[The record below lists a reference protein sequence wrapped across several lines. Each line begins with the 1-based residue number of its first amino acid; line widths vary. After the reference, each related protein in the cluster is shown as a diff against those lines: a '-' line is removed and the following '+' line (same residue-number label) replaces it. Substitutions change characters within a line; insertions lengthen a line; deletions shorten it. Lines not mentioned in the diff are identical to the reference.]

1 MANRIKGITIS
12 IDGDTKGL
20 DKALKSVT
28 DESINV
34 SRELKDVNK
43 LLKLNPDNVEL
54 VSQKQQLLSKA
65 VETTSEKLGA
75 LKKAQ
80 QQVDEQFKNGDIG
93 EEQYRDFQREI
104 VATEGSLKGYKNQLS
119 NLSGEQKS
127 LSTNTERLKNYFTA
141 TKTSV
146 EDYSSVLGSR
156 LTNAIKNGTAS
167 SEQMQTALQKI
178 AREAG
183 ISAQDLGKL
192 EESLDGVD
200 KNANGISNV
209 KSKIDELG
217 NSSGKTSRDVKG
229 LGDSGDQAASK
240 FENFK
245 KTFSFGTVFSMAQSV
260 FQSVKNSLTDLGKEA
275 MTDSDSL
282 DKFKSTMKFSGAGN
296 AEIKKTTA
304 EMKKYADDTVYDLG
318 TVSNTTAQLASNG
331 INNYEGLTEAA
342 GNLNAVAGGNQDTFS
357 SVAMVLTQTAG
368 AGKLTTENWNQLAD
382 AIPGASGKLQEAM
395 KKNGDYTGN
404 FRDAMEKGEI
414 TSDEFNKAIM
424 QLGNKPVAV
433 EAAKSTKTFEGAIGN
448 LQAGAE
454 TAIMKIIDSFGKKNL
469 TDSINKLG
477 DVTVKALNQ
486 VKKVIDFV
494 KSNSG
499 AFKALSVGILATVG
513 AFKAMQAINAI
524 VQTMKTFNSITKI
537 GTGIQVAFNAVMGM
551 NPYILI
557 AAAIAGVVAGLV
569 YFFTQT
575 KAGQK
580 IVQSV
585 TKAIQVAWQS
595 VKDFLVPLF
604 TSIGENAKN
613 IWNGMVNIVTN
624 VVNAIK
630 NAWNSM
636 VSVVK
641 NVVTTIKNV
650 FQLGFMTVVSVIQG
664 IWLIITSIFKAYLNI
679 WKAIFTAIS
688 DAFKAVWTK
697 MWAFISPILS
707 AIGNVITNAFN
718 AIVDTIKGVWTKL
731 QAFISPILSAI
742 GNTVSNAFRGM
753 VITVQ
758 NVLSPIVSFVSNAW
772 NNVKSVTS
780 SILNSVKS
788 VVSSVWNNIKSVIS
802 TVANSVKSVVS
813 SAWNGVKSVT
823 SSVMNAVKSVVSNIW
838 NGIKSTI
845 TNVVNAVK
853 SVVSSG
859 WNAIKSVTS
868 SVWNGIKSAMVTPVQ
883 AAKST
888 ISGIVSAIKG
898 FFSNMHLRIPKISL
912 PAMPHFSIS
921 GGFDLKKM
929 TVPHLNVKWYAK
941 GAIFKK
947 PTLFDGPT
955 GVSGA
960 GEAGPEAMLPLNKST
975 LSMIGDQISKN
986 MKNVQMPNITIN
998 VTGGN
1003 GTPTDIS
1010 QAVADAMQ
1018 NIFRQQFNN
1027 TSDAFGGGSIA

>member
-1 MANRIKGITIS
+1 MANRIKGITIE

-20 DKALKSVT
+20 DKALKSIT
-28 DESINV
+28 DQSVKV
-34 SRELKDVNK
+34 SSELKDVNR
-43 LLKLNPDNVEL
+43 LLKLNPGNVEL

-80 QQVDEQFKNGDIG
+80 EQVDQQFKNGDIG
-93 EEQYRDFQREI
+93 ADQYRDFQREI

-192 EESLDGVD
+192 ESALDGVD
-200 KNANGISNV
+200 SNAGGISNV

-217 NSSGKTSRDVKG
+217 GSSTNVSRDVKG
-229 LGDSGDQAASK
+229 LGDAGEDAASK
-240 FENFK
+240 FESFK

-368 AGKLTTENWNQLAD
+368 AGKLTTDNWNQIAA
-382 AIPGASGKLQEAM
+382 AIPGASGQLQAAM
-395 KKNGDYTGN
+395 KKNGAYTGN
-404 FRDAMEKGEI
+404 FRDAMAKGQI

-433 EAAKSTKTFEGAIGN
+433 EAAKSTKTFEGAISN
-448 LQAGAE
+448 LQAGAQ

-499 AFKALSVGILATVG
+499 AFKALSVGILATVA
-513 AFKAMQAINAI
+513 AFKAMQAINTI
-524 VQTMKTFNSITKI
+524 VSTMQRFNSLTKI
-537 GTGIQVAFNAVMGM
+537 GTGIQAAFNAVMGV
-551 NPYILI
+551 NPYVLL
-557 AAAIAGVVAGLV
+557 AAAIAGLVAGLV

-575 KAGQK
+575 KTGQK
-580 IVQSV
+580 IVQDV
-585 TKAIQVAWQS
+585 TKSIQTAWQN
-595 VKDFLVPLF
+595 VKNFLTPIF
-604 TSIGENAKN
+604 QSIGDAAKN
-613 IWNGMVNIVTN
+613 IWNGIVNTLTPI
-624 VVNAIK
+624 ID
-630 NAWNSM
+630 
-636 VSVVK
+636 
-641 NVVTTIKNV
+641 TIKRV
-650 FQLGFMTVVSVIQG
+650 FQLGFMTVVSIIQG
-664 IWLIITSIFKAYLNI
+664 IWLIITTIFQTSFNI
-679 WKAIFTAIS
+679 WNAIFTNIGN
-688 DAFKAVWTK
+688 AFKAIWTGIQG
-697 MWAFISPILS
+697 FVQPILTT
-707 AIGNVITNAFN
+707 IVNVVSTGFN
-718 AIVDTIKGVWTKL
+718 AIVT
-731 QAFISPILSAI
+731 
-742 GNTVSNAFRGM
+742 TVSR
-753 VITVQ
+753 
-758 NVLSPIVSFVSNAW
+758 VLAPIASFVGNVW
-772 NNVKSVTS
+772 NSVKSITS
-780 SILNSVKS
+780 SVLNSVKS

-868 SVWNGIKSAMVTPVQ
+868 SVWNGIKSAMVRPVQ

-898 FFSNMHLRIPKISL
+898 FFSNMHLSIPKISL

-941 GAIFKK
+941 GAVFKK
-947 PTLFDGPT
+947 PTLFNGPT

-986 MKNVQMPNITIN
+986 MKSAPIININ
-998 VTGGN
+998 VSVDGN
-1003 GTPTDIS
+1003 TNDKDLANRIAGMIEEK
-1010 QAVADAMQ
+1010 Q
-1018 NIFRQQFNN
+1018 RQMFNN

>member
-1 MANRIKGITIS
+1 MANRIKGITIA

-28 DESINV
+28 EESVNV

-43 LLKLNPDNVEL
+43 LLKLNPSNVEL

-65 VETTSEKLGA
+65 VEVTSDKLGA

-127 LSTNTERLKNYFTA
+127 LSTNTERLKNYFSA
-141 TKTSV
+141 TKTTV
-146 EDYSSVLGSR
+146 EDYSSVLGTR
-156 LTNAIKNGTAS
+156 LTNAIKNGSAS
-167 SEQMQTALQKI
+167 SEQMRTALQKI
-178 AREAG
+178 AKEAG
-183 ISAQDLGKL
+183 ISAQDLGEL
-192 EESLDGVD
+192 EKSLDGVD

-229 LGDSGDQAASK
+229 LGDAGDQAASK

-245 KTFSFGTVFSMAQSV
+245 KTFSFATVFSMAQSV
-260 FQSVKNSLTDLGKEA
+260 FESVKNSLGELGKEA

-282 DKFKSTMKFSGAGN
+282 DKFKSTMKFSGAGS

-404 FRDAMEKGEI
+404 FRDAMAKGEI

-454 TAIMKIIDSFGKKNL
+454 TAVMKIIDSFGKKQL

-486 VKKVIDFV
+486 VKKIVDFV
-494 KSNSG
+494 KQNSG
-499 AFKALSVGILATVG
+499 AFKALGVAVG
-513 AFKAMQAINAI
+513 AAVVAFKGMQAINAI
-524 VQTMKTFNSITKI
+524 VKTMQTFNSLTKI
-537 GTGIQVAFNAVMGM
+537 GTGIQAAFNTVMSL
-551 NPYILI
+551 NPYVLAATAI
-557 AAAIAGVVAGLV
+557 AALVAGLV
-569 YFFTQT
+569 YFFTKT
-575 KAGQK
+575 KAGQQ
-580 IVQSV
+580 IVQNV
-585 TKAIQVAWQS
+585 TKAIQTAWTN
-595 VKDFLVPLF
+595 VKNFLVPLF
-604 TSIGENAKN
+604 KSIGDNAKN
-613 IWNGMVNIVTN
+613 IWNGMVSVVTT
-624 VVNAIK
+624 VVN
-630 NAWNSM
+630 
-636 VSVVK
+636 
-641 NVVTTIKNV
+641 TIKNV

-664 IWLIITSIFKAYLNI
+664 IWLIITSIFQAYLNI
-679 WKAIFTAIS
+679 WKAMFTAVGN
-688 DAFKAVWTK
+688 AFKAVWTK
-697 MWAFISPILS
+697 I
-707 AIGNVITNAFN
+707 
-718 AIVDTIKGVWTKL
+718 
-731 QAFISPILSAI
+731 QAFMSPILSAI
-742 GNTVSNAFRGM
+742 GNTVSSAFRGM
-753 VITVQ
+753 VNAVQTV
-758 NVLSPIVSFVSNAW
+758 LRPIVSFVSGVW

-780 SILNSVKS
+780 SVL
-788 VVSSVWNNIKSVIS
+788 
-802 TVANSVKSVVS
+802 
-813 SAWNGVKSVT
+813 
-823 SSVMNAVKSVVSNIW
+823 NAVKSVVSNVWNGIKLVISTVAKAVGSAVSSAW
-838 NGIKSTI
+838 NGIKSVTSTVMNAIKSVTTSAWNGIKSAI
-845 TNVVNAVK
+845 TTVVNAVK
-853 SVVSSG
+853 SAVSKG
-859 WNAIKSVTS
+859 WNAVKSVTS
-868 SVWNGIKSAMVTPVQ
+868 SVWGGIKSAMVKPVE
-883 AAKST
+883 AAKNT
-888 ISGIVSAIKG
+888 ISRIVNAIKR
-898 FFSNMHLRIPKISL
+898 FFSGMHLRIPKISL

-955 GVSGA
+955 GLSGG

-986 MKNVQMPNITIN
+986 MKNAQMPNITIN

-1027 TSDAFGGGSIA
+1027 QSDAFGGGSIA

>member
-1 MANRIKGITIS
+1 MANRIKGITIA

-28 DESINV
+28 EESVNV

-43 LLKLNPDNVEL
+43 LLKLNPSNVEL

-65 VETTSEKLGA
+65 VEVTSDKLGA

-119 NLSGEQKS
+119 NLSTEQAS
-127 LSTNTERLKNYFTA
+127 LGTNTERLKTYFSA

-156 LTNAIKNGTAS
+156 LTNAIKNGSAS
-167 SEQMQTALQKI
+167 SEQMRTALQKI
-178 AREAG
+178 AKEAG

-229 LGDSGDQAASK
+229 LGDAGDQAASK

-245 KTFSFGTVFSMAQSV
+245 KTFSFATVFSMAQSV
-260 FQSVKNSLTDLGKEA
+260 FESVKNSLGELGKEA

-282 DKFKSTMKFSGAGN
+282 DKFKSTMKFSGAGS

-368 AGKLTTENWNQLAD
+368 AGKLTTENWNQMAD
-382 AIPGASGKLQEAM
+382 AIPGASGKLQEAL
-395 KKNGDYTGN
+395 KNNGAYTGN
-404 FRDAMEKGEI
+404 FRDAMAKGEI

-486 VKKVIDFV
+486 VKKIVDFV
-494 KSNSG
+494 KQNSG
-499 AFKALSVGILATVG
+499 AFKALGVAVG
-513 AFKAMQAINAI
+513 AAVVAFKGMQAINAI
-524 VQTMKTFNSITKI
+524 VKTMQTFNSLTKI
-537 GTGIQVAFNAVMGM
+537 GTGIQAAFNTVMSL
-551 NPYILI
+551 NPYVLAATAI
-557 AAAIAGVVAGLV
+557 AALVAGLV
-569 YFFTQT
+569 YFFTKT
-575 KAGQK
+575 KAGQQ
-580 IVQSV
+580 IVQNV
-585 TKAIQVAWQS
+585 TKAIQTAWTN
-595 VKDFLVPLF
+595 VKNFLVPLF
-604 TSIGENAKN
+604 KSIGDNAKN
-613 IWNGMVNIVTN
+613 IWNGMVSVVTT
-624 VVNAIK
+624 VVN
-630 NAWNSM
+630 
-636 VSVVK
+636 
-641 NVVTTIKNV
+641 TIKNV

-664 IWLIITSIFKAYLNI
+664 IWLIITSIFQAYLNI
-679 WKAIFTAIS
+679 WKAMFTAVGN
-688 DAFKAVWTK
+688 AFKAVWTK
-697 MWAFISPILS
+697 I
-707 AIGNVITNAFN
+707 
-718 AIVDTIKGVWTKL
+718 
-731 QAFISPILSAI
+731 QAFMSPILSAI
-742 GNTVSNAFRGM
+742 GNTVSSAFRGM
-753 VITVQ
+753 VNAVQTV
-758 NVLSPIVSFVSNAW
+758 LRPIVSFVSGVW

-780 SILNSVKS
+780 SVL
-788 VVSSVWNNIKSVIS
+788 
-802 TVANSVKSVVS
+802 
-813 SAWNGVKSVT
+813 
-823 SSVMNAVKSVVSNIW
+823 NAVKSVVSNVWNGIKLVISTAAKAVGSAVSSAW
-838 NGIKSTI
+838 NGIKSVTSTVMNAIKSVTTSAWNGIKSAI
-845 TNVVNAVK
+845 TTVVNAVK
-853 SVVSSG
+853 SAVSKG
-859 WNAIKSVTS
+859 WNAVKSVTS

-883 AAKST
+883 AAKNT

-898 FFSNMHLRIPKISL
+898 FFSGMHLRIPKISL

-955 GVSGA
+955 GLSGG

-986 MKNVQMPNITIN
+986 MKNAQMPNITIN

-1027 TSDAFGGGSIA
+1027 QSDAFGGGSIA

>member
-1 MANRIKGITIS
+1 MANRIKGITIE

-20 DKALKSVT
+20 DKALKSIT
-28 DESINV
+28 DQSVKV
-34 SRELKDVNK
+34 SSELKDVNK
-43 LLKLNPDNVEL
+43 LLKLNPSNVEL

-65 VETTSEKLGA
+65 VEVTSDKLGA

-127 LSTNTERLKNYFTA
+127 LSTNTERLKNYFSA
-141 TKTSV
+141 TKTTV
-146 EDYSSVLGSR
+146 EDYSSVLGTR
-156 LTNAIKNGTAS
+156 LTNAIKNSSAS
-167 SEQMQTALQKI
+167 SEQMRTALQKI
-178 AREAG
+178 AKEAG
-183 ISAQDLGKL
+183 ISAQDLGEL
-192 EESLDGVD
+192 EKSLDGVD

-229 LGDSGDQAASK
+229 LGDAGDQAASK

-245 KTFSFGTVFSMAQSV
+245 KTFSFATVFSMAQSV
-260 FQSVKNSLTDLGKEA
+260 FESVKNSLGELGKEA

-282 DKFKSTMKFSGAGN
+282 DKFKSTMKFSGAGS

-368 AGKLTTENWNQLAD
+368 AGKLTTENWNQMAD
-382 AIPGASGKLQEAM
+382 AIPGASGQLQAAM
-395 KKNGDYTGN
+395 KKNGAYTGN
-404 FRDAMEKGEI
+404 FRDAMAKGQI

-448 LQAGAE
+448 LQASAE
-454 TAIMKIIDSFGKKNL
+454 TAIMKIIDSFGKKQL

-494 KSNSG
+494 KSNGG
-499 AFKALSVGILATVG
+499 AFKALSVGILATVA

-524 VQTMKTFNSITKI
+524 VKTMQTFNSLTKI
-537 GTGIQVAFNAVMGM
+537 GTGIQAAFNAVMGM
-551 NPYILI
+551 NPYVII
-557 AAAIAGVVAGLV
+557 AAAIAGLVAGLV

-575 KAGQK
+575 KTGQK
-580 IVQSV
+580 IVQDV
-585 TKAIQVAWQS
+585 TKSIQTAWQN
-595 VKDFLVPLF
+595 VKNFLTPIF
-604 TSIGENAKN
+604 QSIGDAAKN
-613 IWNGMVNIVTN
+613 VWNGMVNTLTPI
-624 VVNAIK
+624 ID
-630 NAWNSM
+630 
-636 VSVVK
+636 
-641 NVVTTIKNV
+641 TIKRV
-650 FQLGFMTVVSVIQG
+650 FQLGFMTVVSIIQG
-664 IWLIITSIFKAYLNI
+664 IWLIITTIFQTSFNI
-679 WKAIFTAIS
+679 WNAIFTNIGN
-688 DAFKAVWTK
+688 AFKAIWTGIQG
-697 MWAFISPILS
+697 FIQPIL
-707 AIGNVITNAFN
+707 ATIVNVVSTGFN
-718 AIVDTIKGVWTKL
+718 AIVT
-731 QAFISPILSAI
+731 
-742 GNTVSNAFRGM
+742 TVS
-753 VITVQ
+753 TV
-758 NVLSPIVSFVSNAW
+758 LAPIVSFVGN
-772 NNVKSVTS
+772 
-780 SILNSVKS
+780 
-788 VVSSVWNNIKSVIS
+788 VWNS
-802 TVANSVKSVVS
+802 
-813 SAWNGVKSVT
+813 VKSVT
-823 SSVMNAVKSVVSNIW
+823 SSVLNAVKSVVSNIW

-859 WNAIKSVTS
+859 WNAVKSVTS
-868 SVWNGIKSAMVTPVQ
+868 SVWGGIKSAMVKPVE
-883 AAKST
+883 AAKNT
-888 ISGIVSAIKG
+888 ISGIVSEIKG
-898 FFSNMHLRIPKISL
+898 FFSNMHLSIPKISL

-941 GAIFKK
+941 GAVFKK
-947 PTLFDGPT
+947 PTLFNGPT

-986 MKNVQMPNITIN
+986 MKNAQMPNITIN

-1018 NIFRQQFNN
+1018 KLFRQDFNN
-1027 TSDAFGGGSIA
+1027 LSDAQGGGSIA

>member
-1 MANRIKGITIS
+1 MANRIKGITIA

-28 DESINV
+28 EESVNV

-43 LLKLNPDNVEL
+43 LLKLNPSNVEL

-65 VETTSEKLGA
+65 VEVTSDKLGA

-229 LGDSGDQAASK
+229 LGDAGDQAASK

-260 FQSVKNSLTDLGKEA
+260 FQSVKNSLTDLGREA
-275 MTDSDSL
+275 MADSDSL
-282 DKFKSTMKFSGAGN
+282 DKFKSTMKFSGAGSG
-296 AEIKKTTA
+296 EIKKTTA

-368 AGKLTTENWNQLAD
+368 AGKLTTENWNQMAD
-382 AIPGASGKLQEAM
+382 AIPGASGKLQAAL
-395 KKNGDYTGN
+395 KSNGAYTGN
-404 FRDAMEKGEI
+404 FRDAMAKGEI

-454 TAIMKIIDSFGKKNL
+454 TAIMKIIDSFGKKQL

-486 VKKVIDFV
+486 VKKIVDFV

-499 AFKALSVGILATVG
+499 AFKALSVGILATVA

-537 GTGIQVAFNAVMGM
+537 GTGIQAAFNVVMGM
-551 NPYILI
+551 NPYVII
-557 AAAIAGVVAGLV
+557 AAAIAGLVAGLV

-575 KAGQK
+575 KTGQQ
-580 IVQSV
+580 IVQNV
-585 TKAIQVAWQS
+585 TKSIQTAWQN
-595 VKDFLVPLF
+595 VKNFLTPIF
-604 TSIGENAKN
+604 KSIGDAAKN
-613 IWNGMVNIVTN
+613 IWNGMVSIVTT
-624 VVNAIK
+624 VVN
-630 NAWNSM
+630 
-636 VSVVK
+636 
-641 NVVTTIKNV
+641 TIKNV

-664 IWLIITSIFKAYLNI
+664 IWLIITSIFQAYLNI
-679 WKAIFTAIS
+679 WKAMFTAVGN
-688 DAFKAVWTK
+688 AFKAIWTGIQG
-697 MWAFISPILS
+697 FVQPILTT
-707 AIGNVITNAFN
+707 IVNVVSTGFN
-718 AIVDTIKGVWTKL
+718 AIVT
-731 QAFISPILSAI
+731 
-742 GNTVSNAFRGM
+742 TVS
-753 VITVQ
+753 TV
-758 NVLSPIVSFVSNAW
+758 LAPIASFVGNVW
-772 NNVKSVTS
+772 NSVKSITS
-780 SILNSVKS
+780 SVLNSVKS

-868 SVWNGIKSAMVTPVQ
+868 SVWNGINSAMVKPVQ

-898 FFSNMHLRIPKISL
+898 FFSGMHLRIPKISL

-921 GGFDLKKM
+921 GGFDLKKHS
-929 TVPHLNVKWYAK
+929 VPHLNVKWYAK

-955 GVSGA
+955 GLSGG

-986 MKNVQMPNITIN
+986 MKNAQMPNITIN

-1027 TSDAFGGGSIA
+1027 QSDAFGGGSIA